1 MTGKKNIQ
9 PPTIASIV
17 VSHVSRTFNVLLLD
31 PMSSMSAVET
41 KLTRRWGVVPF
52 NWTSNCWE
60 TQKPWLGGET
70 SNIFY
75 FHPYLGK
82 IPILTNIFQMGWNH
96 QLVEGWL
103 NFKWF
108 FDRLRSHGN
117 RMDLAFFQFTRKK
130 RERYC
135 LELFPSR
142 FCLKNLG
149 KFGCH
154 FSKSQKAGEVNIQL
168 IGCVVPRRWHQ
179 CDPLF
184 PAFKPRKWQQQFQT
198 QSLTNPRNKKHQFV

>member
-108 FDRLRSHGN
+108 FDRLRSHGTGWTS
-117 RMDLAFFQFTRKK
+117 RFSSLPGKK
-130 RERYC
+130 RDRYC

-142 FCLKNLG
+142 FCLK
-149 KFGCH
+149 
-154 FSKSQKAGEVNIQL
+154 I
-168 IGCVVPRRWHQ
+168 
-179 CDPLF
+179 
-184 PAFKPRKWQQQFQT
+184 
-198 QSLTNPRNKKHQFV
+198 